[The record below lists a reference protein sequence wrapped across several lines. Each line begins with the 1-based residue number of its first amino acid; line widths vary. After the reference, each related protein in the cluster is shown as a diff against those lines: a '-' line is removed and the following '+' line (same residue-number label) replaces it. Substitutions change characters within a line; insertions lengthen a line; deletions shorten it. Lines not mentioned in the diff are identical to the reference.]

1 VTRVAHLGFEV
12 RVELELAAGGEAR
25 VQLTKAEA
33 DELELADGDIVHV
46 RTVGGRTRIEA

>member
-1 VTRVAHLGFEV
+1 MVHLGFEV
-12 RVELELAAGGEAR
+12 RVELALGDGSEAN